1 MLHFAMTTIKLSGE
15 GTIQNTSP
23 QASITTGEGVSY
35 STFINPLNPTSKI

>member
-15 GTIQNTSP
+15 GTSQNTSP

-35 STFINPLNPTSKI
+35 STFLNPLNPTIKI